1 MSNATAAGSIARAP
15 ACRRT
20 RVRALIPVAAA
31 TLLALCAAAQAARIV
46 VVSSADAPAFVDA
59 VSGMRATPGWT
70 VETHDADEPAALLA
84 QMLADVAPG
93 TAIVALGARAART
106 LAQWPLRARVVDC
119 MIAGDFA
126 PPANATVVP
135 LAVPVATH
143 VEWLRRLVP
152 AARKIAIVYDPAEND
167 ATAAAAARDLTDA
180 GYTVLSAAAHTPAEL
195 PAALAK
201 LGDADALLALP
212 DRTIYAPALARGLLL
227 FTYRTQTP
235 MVALSDAWVRAG
247 ALYALEW
254 DYAALGRYCA
264 ALALHGAS
272 PVGDAVPAPVPPAPR
287 VSVNRRA
294 AQQLKLK
301 WDPAVLAGV
310 TNVHD

>member
-1 MSNATAAGSIARAP
+1 MAN
-15 ACRRT
+15 
-20 RVRALIPVAAA
+20 AAA
-31 TLLALCAAAQAARIV
+31 APGFAWARVHSRTSARTLVALAMPLALCGIAHAARIV
-46 VVSSADAPAFVDA
+46 VVSSGDAPAFAEA
-59 VSGMRATPGWT
+59 VSGMRAAPGWS
-70 VETHDADEPAALLA
+70 VETHDADEPASLLA
-84 QMLADVAPG
+84 PMLASVAPG

-106 LAQWPLRARVVDC
+106 LAQWPLKSRVVDC
-119 MIAGDFA
+119 MVAGDFA
-126 PPANATVVP
+126 PPANATLVP
-135 LAVPVATH
+135 LAIPVATQ

-152 AARKIAIVYDPAEND
+152 AARKIAIAYDPAEND
-167 ATAAAAARDLTDA
+167 ATAAAAARELTAA
-180 GYTVLSAAAHTPAEL
+180 GYTVLTGAAHTPAEL
-195 PAALAK
+195 PQALAK

-212 DRTIYAPALARGLLL
+212 DRTIYTPALAKGLLL

-264 ALALHGAS
+264 ALALQGAAPAS
-272 PVGDAVPAPVPPAPR
+272 DAAAPALPAPR

-301 WDPAVLAGV
+301 WDPALLAGV
-310 TNVHD
+310 ANIHD